1 MSGVRRMKRNQVS
14 KTGIQIATVPL
25 WKRMLKCWPLYLML
39 LPAIVYYYLICYV
52 PIAGNV
58 LAFKDYS
65 FRKGIWGSPWVGWKY
80 FQMFFN
86 SYDCWRLIK
95 NTLHIGFIKCILEFP
110 FAIILALL
118 LNEIHAP
125 RFKKITQTIT
135 YLPHFLSSVIIVT
148 MLQRILAP
156 NTGVLNQ
163 FIARLGGDGSTFF
176 LMKAEYF
183 HEILFGMDLWR
194 NIGWDSIIYLAAIS
208 SVDQELYEAASMDG
222 CNRLGQIWH
231 VTLPG
236 IRGTIGLLFI
246 MGVGGQLSSGFEQ
259 MWLLRTPG
267 NMAVADTLDVYV
279 VRIGL
284 QNGQFGYASAI
295 GLIQG
300 LVGLFLVV
308 TTNAVSKKFTEVGL
322 W

>member
-1 MSGVRRMKRNQVS
+1 MKKISSNIN
-14 KTGIQIATVPL
+14 GITIDNKPL
-25 WKRMLKCWPLYLML
+25 WKKILGCWPLYLML
-39 LPAIVYYYLICYV
+39 LPAIVYYILICYV

-80 FQMFFN
+80 FKMFFQ

-118 LNEIHAP
+118 LNEIRALK
-125 RFKKITQTIT
+125 FKKVTQTIT

-148 MLQRILAP
+148 MMQRILAP
-156 NTGVLNQ
+156 NTGFLNQ
-163 FIARLGGDGSTFF
+163 IIGAMGGPSDTFF
-176 LMKAEYF
+176 MMKAGYF
-183 HEILFGMDLWR
+183 HELLFGMDIWR

-222 CNRLGQIWH
+222 CNRVGQIWH

-246 MGVGGQLSSGFEQ
+246 MGVGGLLSSGFEQ

-267 NMAVADTLDVYV
+267 NMSVADTLDVYV

-308 TTNAVSKKFTEVGL
+308 TTNTLSKKVTEVGL

>member
-1 MSGVRRMKRNQVS
+1 MNKAIVGPERIVVGRK
-14 KTGIQIATVPL
+14 PL
-25 WKRMLKCWPLYLML
+25 WKRILGCWPLYLML
-39 LPAIVYYYLICYV
+39 LPAIVYYIVICYV
-52 PIAGNV
+52 PIFGNV

-65 FRKGIWGSPWVGWKY
+65 FKKGIWGSPWVGMKY
-80 FQMFFN
+80 FRMFFT
-86 SYDCWRLIK
+86 SYDCRRLIL
-95 NTLHIGFIKCILEFP
+95 NTLYIGFIKCILEFP

-118 LNEIHAP
+118 LNEMRAL
-125 RFKKITQTIT
+125 RYKKLTQTIT
-135 YLPHFLSSVIIVT
+135 YLPHFLSSVIIIT

-163 FIARLGGDGSTFF
+163 IIGRFGGDSSTFY

-183 HEILFGMDLWR
+183 HRTLFLMDIWR
-194 NIGWDSIIYLAAIS
+194 NIGWDSIIYLGAIAA
-208 SVDQELYEAASMDG
+208 VDQDLYEAANIDG

-236 IRGTIGLLFI
+236 IRSTIGLLFI
-246 MGVGGQLSSGFEQ
+246 MGVGGLLSSGFEQ

-267 NMAVADTLDVYV
+267 NMSVADTLDVWV

-284 QNGQFGYASAI
+284 QKGQFGYASSV
-295 GLIQG
+295 G
-300 LVGLFLVV
+300 LVQGVVGLVLVV
-308 TTNAVSKKFTEVGL
+308 TANTICKKSTEVGL

>member
-1 MSGVRRMKRNQVS
+1 MKKKSANLGITLDSKPLWRRM
-14 KTGIQIATVPL
+14 L
-25 WKRMLKCWPLYLML
+25 DCWPLYLML
-39 LPAIVYYYLICYV
+39 LPAIVYYILICYV

-80 FQMFFN
+80 FKMFFG
-86 SYDCWRLIK
+86 SYDCWRLIR

-118 LNEIHAP
+118 LNEIRAMK
-125 RFKKITQTIT
+125 FKKVTQTIT

-156 NTGVLNQ
+156 NTGLLNQ
-163 FIARLGGDGSTFF
+163 IIKQLGGTGDTFF

-183 HEILFGMDLWR
+183 HEILFGMDIWR

-246 MGVGGQLSSGFEQ
+246 MGVGGLLSSGFEQ

-267 NMAVADTLDVYV
+267 NMSVADTLDVYV

-308 TTNAVSKKFTEVGL
+308 TTNTLSKKVTEVGL

>member
-1 MSGVRRMKRNQVS
+1 MKKNSS
-14 KTGIQIATVPL
+14 KLGITLDYKPL
-25 WKRMLKCWPLYLML
+25 WRRALDCWPLYLML
-39 LPAIVYYYLICYV
+39 LPAVIYYILICYV

-80 FQMFFN
+80 FKMFFQ
-86 SYDCWRLIK
+86 SYDCWRLIR

-118 LNEIHAP
+118 LNEIRALK
-125 RFKKITQTIT
+125 FKKITQTIT

-156 NTGVLNQ
+156 NTGFLNQ
-163 FIARLGGDGSTFF
+163 IIGAMGGPTDTFF
-176 LMKAEYF
+176 MMKADYF

-194 NIGWDSIIYLAAIS
+194 NIGWDSIIYLAAIA
-208 SVDQELYEAASMDG
+208 SVDQELYEASSMDG

-246 MGVGGQLSSGFEQ
+246 MGVGGLLSSGFEQ
-259 MWLLRTPG
+259 MWLLRSPG
-267 NMAVADTLDVYV
+267 NMSVADTLDVYV

-308 TTNAVSKKFTEVGL
+308 TTNYLSKKFTEVGL

>member
-1 MSGVRRMKRNQVS
+1 MG
-14 KTGIQIATVPL
+14 
-25 WKRMLKCWPLYLML
+25 
-39 LPAIVYYYLICYV
+39 
-52 PIAGNV
+52 
-58 LAFKDYS
+58 F
-65 FRKGIWGSPWVGWKY
+65 KY
-80 FQMFFN
+80 FNTFFH
-86 SYDCWRLIK
+86 SYDCWRLIF
-95 NTLHIGFIKCILEFP
+95 NTLHVGFIKCILEFP
-110 FAIILALL
+110 FAILLALL
-118 LNEIHAP
+118 LNEIHALK
-125 RFKKITQTIT
+125 FKKVTQTIT

-156 NTGVLNQ
+156 NNGVLNQ
-163 FIARLGGDGSTFF
+163 IIKAAGGTGDTFF
-176 LMKAEYF
+176 LMQAKYF
-183 HEILFGMDLWR
+183 HRILFTMDLWR

-222 CNRLGQIWH
+222 CNKLGQIWH

-246 MGVGGQLSSGFEQ
+246 MGVGGLLSSGFEQ

-267 NMAVADTLDVYV
+267 NMSVADTLDVYV

-300 LVGLFLVV
+300 LVGLILVV
-308 TTNAVSKKFTEVGL
+308 TTNTISKKLTEVAL

>member
-1 MSGVRRMKRNQVS
+1 MNKAITGRRNLTVS
-14 KTGIQIATVPL
+14 KKPL
-25 WKRMLKCWPLYLML
+25 WKRILGCWPLYLML
-39 LPAIVYYYLICYV
+39 LPAVVYYIVICYV
-52 PIAGNV
+52 PIFGNV

-65 FRKGIWGSPWVGWKY
+65 FRKGIWGSPWVGFKY
-80 FQMFFN
+80 FNMFFM
-86 SYDCWRLIK
+86 SYDCKRLIL

-110 FAIILALL
+110 FAILLALM
-118 LNEIHAP
+118 LNEMRALHY
-125 RFKKITQTIT
+125 KKITQTIT

-163 FIARLGGDGSTFF
+163 IVGALGGDSSTFY
-176 LMKAEYF
+176 LMKANYF
-183 HEILFGMDLWR
+183 HKILFLMDIWR
-194 NIGWDSIIYLAAIS
+194 NIGWDSIIYLGAIAA
-208 SVDQELYEAASMDG
+208 VDMELYEAASIDG
-222 CNRLGQIWH
+222 CSRLGQIWH

-236 IRGTIGLLFI
+236 IRATIGLLFI
-246 MGVGGQLSSGFEQ
+246 MGVGGLLSSGFEQ

-267 NMAVADTLDVYV
+267 NMSVADTLDVWV

-284 QNGQFGYASAI
+284 QKGQFGYASAV

-300 LVGLFLVV
+300 LVGLVLVV
-308 TTNAVSKKFTEVGL
+308 TANTVCKKFTEVGL

>member
-1 MSGVRRMKRNQVS
+1 MKKKSANL
-14 KTGIQIATVPL
+14 GITLDYKPL
-25 WKRMLKCWPLYLML
+25 WRRVLDCWPLYLML
-39 LPAIVYYYLICYV
+39 LPAIVYYILICYV

-80 FQMFFN
+80 FNMFFT

-118 LNEIHAP
+118 LNEIRALK
-125 RFKKITQTIT
+125 FKKITQTIT

-156 NTGVLNQ
+156 NTGFLNQ
-163 FIARLGGDGSTFF
+163 IIGKLGGPTDTFF
-176 LMKAEYF
+176 MMKAEYF
-183 HEILFGMDLWR
+183 HELLFGMDIWR

-222 CNRLGQIWH
+222 CNRVGQIWH

-246 MGVGGQLSSGFEQ
+246 MGVGGLLSSGFEQ

-267 NMAVADTLDVYV
+267 NMSVADTLDVYV

-308 TTNAVSKKFTEVGL
+308 TTNYLSKKFTEVGL

>member
-1 MSGVRRMKRNQVS
+1 MNKAITGRRNLTVS
-14 KTGIQIATVPL
+14 KKPL
-25 WKRMLKCWPLYLML
+25 WKRIPGCWPLYVML
-39 LPAIVYYYLICYV
+39 LPAVVYYIVICYV
-52 PIAGNV
+52 PIFGNV

-65 FRKGIWGSPWVGWKY
+65 FRKGIWGSPWVGFKY
-80 FQMFFN
+80 FNMFFM
-86 SYDCWRLIK
+86 SYDCKRLIL

-110 FAIILALL
+110 FAILLALM
-118 LNEIHAP
+118 LNEMRALHY
-125 RFKKITQTIT
+125 KKITQTIT

-163 FIARLGGDGSTFF
+163 IVGALGGDSSTFY
-176 LMKAEYF
+176 LMKANYF
-183 HEILFGMDLWR
+183 HKILFLMDIWR
-194 NIGWDSIIYLAAIS
+194 NIGWDSIIYLGAIAA
-208 SVDQELYEAASMDG
+208 VDMELYEAASIDG
-222 CNRLGQIWH
+222 CSRLGQIWH

-236 IRGTIGLLFI
+236 IRATIGLLFI
-246 MGVGGQLSSGFEQ
+246 MGVGGLLSSGFEQ

-267 NMAVADTLDVYV
+267 NMSVADTLDVWV

-284 QNGQFGYASAI
+284 QKGQFGYASAV

-300 LVGLFLVV
+300 LVGLVLVV
-308 TTNAVSKKFTEVGL
+308 TANTVCKKFTEVGL